1 MKVKIFKLKQIN
13 LTKEHRNFFEKNG
26 YIVFRNVF
34 SKKEMEVLDES
45 ISKFSDT
52 GWHNIMNPDR
62 VEFLISQCYQK
73 FKKFKTLS
81 DKVSFFDEAKKTSDI
96 YRSYLV
102 DKRVKKLLN
111 KLTGKQFVG
120 LMTHVIFKHAN
131 TKYAKLAWVPH
142 QDNSYAQMK
151 NSSYVT
157 TNLFIHKC
165 FKENGC
171 LYLYPGTHKF
181 GLLNFKNFFSYS
193 AKTNQNPGNRVDFK
207 MDEKNK
213 IDLELE
219 VGDYLVMN
227 GNLVHGSYSNNS
239 KKYSRHLLSFNYGV
253 KGEKFF
259 PGVTAKREA
268 ISV

>member
-1 MKVKIFKLKQIN
+1 MKVKVFKLKQIN
-13 LTKEHRNFFEKNG
+13 LTKEHRNFFDKNG
-26 YIVFRNVF
+26 YIVFRNAF
-34 SKKEMEVLDES
+34 SKKEMKVLDES

-62 VEFLISQCYQK
+62 IEFLISQCVQK
-73 FKKFKTLS
+73 LKRFKNLS
-81 DKVSFFDEAKKTSDI
+81 DKISFFDKAKITSDLF
-96 YRSYLV
+96 RSYLV
-102 DKRVKKLLN
+102 DKRVKKLLY
-111 KLTGKQFVG
+111 KLTGKKFVG

-151 NSSYVT
+151 NGSYVT

-165 FKENGC
+165 SKENGC

-219 VGDYLVMN
+219 AGDYLVMN
-227 GNLVHGSYSNNS
+227 GNLVHGSYSNKS
-239 KKYSRHLLSFNYGV
+239 KKLSRHLLSFNYGV

-268 ISV
+268 ISF